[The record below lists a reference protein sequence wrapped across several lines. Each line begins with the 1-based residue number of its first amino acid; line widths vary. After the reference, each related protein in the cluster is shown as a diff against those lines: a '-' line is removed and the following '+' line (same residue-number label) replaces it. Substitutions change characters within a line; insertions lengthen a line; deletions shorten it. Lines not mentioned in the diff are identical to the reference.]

1 MKLSVV
7 IPARNEEGCLEETL
21 ERLVETLQAQHIPF
35 EIIVADDGSTDETP
49 LRGNRLAARYPEIR
63 LITNTGRHGF
73 GMAVRLGLDHITG
86 DAVAVVMADGSDS
99 PDDLVT
105 YYRKLLEGY
114 DCVFGS
120 RFIRG
125 AAVTGYPAHKLILN
139 RLANW
144 FIRFIFRLPYND
156 ITNAFK
162 MYHRDVIEGMQPL
175 ISPQF
180 NLTVEMPLK
189 AIVRGYSYAV
199 VPIHWT
205 TRKAGVSKLRL
216 KEMGSRYLFI
226 VMYLWL
232 EKHLSRGD
240 YHRPADHEPRPKTTH
255 IHA

>member
-35 EIIVADDGSTDETP
+35 EIIVADDGSTDETA
-49 LRGNRLAARYPEIR
+49 LRGNGLAARHPEIR
-63 LITNTGRHGF
+63 VITNTGRHGF
-73 GMAVRLGLDHITG
+73 GMAVRLGLEHITG

-125 AAVTGYPAHKLILN
+125 GAVTGYPAHKLILN
-139 RLANW
+139 RIANR
-144 FIRFIFRLPYND
+144 FIKLIFRLPYND

-175 ISPQF
+175 ISPHF

-205 TRKAGVSKLRL
+205 TRKAGVTKLRL

-240 YHRPADHEPRPKTTH
+240 YHRPAHHEPRPKTTH

>member
-1 MKLSVV
+1 LKLSVV
-7 IPARNEEGCLEETL
+7 IPARDEEGCLDETL
-21 ERLVETLQAQHIPF
+21 RNLVEALRPQQIPF
-35 EIIVADDGSTDETP
+35 ELIVVDDGSTDQT
-49 LRGNRLAARYPEIR
+49 AALVEGKAATVPQIR
-63 LITNTGRHGF
+63 LVRNTGHHGF
-73 GMAVRLGLDHITG
+73 GMAVRVGLDHVTG
-86 DAVAVVMADGSDS
+86 EAVAVVMADGSDS
-99 PDDLVT
+99 PADLVS

-125 AAVTGYPAHKLILN
+125 GSTSGYPVHKLILN
-139 RLANW
+139 RMANW
-144 FIRFIFRLPYND
+144 FIKVIFRLPYND

-199 VPIHWT
+199 VPIAWT
-205 TRKAGVSKLRL
+205 TRKSGVTKLKI

-240 YHRPADHEPRPKTTH
+240 YHRPANHEPRAKTGH